1 MIARIKSLSKRTR
14 GELAVVLGL
23 TTTTFIALSGLSPI
37 LPLYLDSLG
46 VDPQLIGLM
55 FAVMSLAFAAGE
67 ISWGW
72 VIDRSDPRIALLAG
86 TFLYALAITSFLF
99 FQGTAWFFFSFFLLG
114 LLCGPGFVMGRWYMG
129 VRAPRSEKALSM
141 AILTATIAGASSIGG
156 FAGGLLAGQWGYL
169 PALGAMALV
178 PLIGGV
184 VVLTRLRDLHF
195 QLAVPSSSPDE
206 SLPAPDNAQIPWRI
220 QVAIAIGLISASQ
233 TVTFGVN
240 SAFMALFA
248 TQVMGTNSRGVGLL
262 FGMQGLIRFL
272 VAIPIGRM
280 ADRRGKRYFASLG
293 LAGMALSF
301 SGAAFAPTYGWLL
314 VAISGHALFGAM
326 LMSMNTAMLSER
338 VPQNKQGLAMGIL
351 GLSED
356 CGMVVGSSAG
366 GLFWDGFGPHSV
378 FIFGGAVLF
387 LGLALWGIVLRSG
400 MMGQDFRAPPIS
412 ESP

>member
-1 MIARIKSLSKRTR
+1 MIARIRSLSKRTR

-72 VIDRSDPRIALLAG
+72 VIDRFDPRVALLAG
-86 TFLYALAITSFLF
+86 TFVYALAISSFLLY
-99 FQGTAWFFFSFFLLG
+99 QGIVWFFFCFFLLG

-178 PLIGGV
+178 PLIGGI

-195 QLAVPSSSPDE
+195 QLATPHSSVIVDMASPKKE
-206 SLPAPDNAQIPWRI
+206 GIPWHI
-220 QVAIAIGLISASQ
+220 KVAIAFGLISATQ

-248 TQVMGTNSRGVGLL
+248 TQVVGTNSRGVGLL

-293 LAGMALSF
+293 LAGMAISF
-301 SGAAFAPTYGWLL
+301 SGVAFAPTYGWLL
-314 VAISGHALFGAM
+314 AAISGHAFFGAM

-366 GLFWDGFGPHSV
+366 GLFWEGFGPRSV
-378 FIFGGAVLF
+378 FMFGGAILF
-387 LGLALWGIVLRSG
+387 IGLALWGIVLRSG
-400 MMGQDFRAPPIS
+400 ILGEDFRATPVS
-412 ESP
+412 GST